1 MSTTQSATQAAAA
14 PIAGWGDLSKEE
26 RAVWLRENGKSY
38 LSREEREKLLRESG
52 MNLVY
57 LAESQDAGEAGDREA
72 AWQWLALAAVPA
84 HSLKTLKESNG
95 AGFIR
100 KWGFD
105 TRKADE
111 AYGPDW
117 LEK

>member
-1 MSTTQSATQAAAA
+1 MSTAQTTQAAA
-14 PIAGWGDLSKEE
+14 PIAGWGDLSKAD
-26 RAVWLRENGKSY
+26 RAAWLRENGKSY
-38 LSREEREKLLRESG
+38 LSAEEREKLLRESG

-57 LAESQDAGEAGDREA
+57 LAESQDAGEAGDRAA

-105 TRKADE
+105 TSKADA

-117 LEK
+117 LEQ

>member
-1 MSTTQSATQAAAA
+1 MSTAQTTQAAA
-14 PIAGWGDLSKEE
+14 PIAGWGDLSKAE
-26 RAVWLRENGKSY
+26 RAAWLRENGKSY
-38 LSREEREKLLRESG
+38 LSAEEREKLLRESG

-57 LAESQDAGEAGDREA
+57 LAEGQEALEAGDGVA
-72 AWQWLALAAVPA
+72 SWQWLALATVPA

-105 TRKADE
+105 TSEADA

-117 LEK
+117 LEQ

>member
-1 MSTTQSATQAAAA
+1 M
-14 PIAGWGDLSKEE
+14 
-26 RAVWLRENGKSY
+26 
-38 LSREEREKLLRESG
+38 REKPVIEKLP
-52 MNLVY
+52 
-57 LAESQDAGEAGDREA
+57 GE
-72 AWQWLALAAVPA
+72 WLALAAVPA